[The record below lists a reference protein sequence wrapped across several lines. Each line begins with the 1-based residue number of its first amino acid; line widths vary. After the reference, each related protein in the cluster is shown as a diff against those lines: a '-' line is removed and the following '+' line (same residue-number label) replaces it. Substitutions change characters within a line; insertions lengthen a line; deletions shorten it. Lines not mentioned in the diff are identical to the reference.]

1 MQAAKA
7 VATALTGRCLR
18 DRRYHTGDAQ
28 VAGKS
33 ATGRAESGAVLVGR
47 GHHAAPLIKQ
57 SPTLPRSSRKQPQL
71 WRSHPSHMGSGL
83 AGHHAVGKA
92 MTLKLCGRTWRL
104 HGSRSKR
111 SRLQAPR
118 LAQDGMLR
126 ATTLCRWTAWKGASS
141 RHRALMSWGNAWRMR
156 KRRWLSGKGF
166 PRPLATSSQIS
177 KSGVQAHGPRS
188 RNYLAS
194 GARPSHGF
202 GASKELRRRRL
213 ERRKPRQRHR
223 RKWTRCSR
231 SKWHWRSGS
240 RPNGQTSRKHGPLT
254 RGPLA
259 TVASIRAEAAAQDN
273 EPGQQGNAATADG
286 SSLSGDVVKAV
297 LGLVHQLNELPK
309 AAAAGNLE
317 DAIRAALGQ
326 AKLLLPLET
335 GETATPTVGA
345 AACAGHIGGAA
356 ARPPVPLPLRPRAN
370 RATSPAA
377 VSCDSDSE
385 EERRRSRSRERK
397 EKEREK
403 TVRDVVE
410 GRQRTINDA
419 LVRGAA

>member
-1 MQAAKA
+1 MRKDLEAARQQIKTLEAASAKAGARRNAEGNHAMQVDGVEGGIEPAPSTNELGKRLADAQTAVAKWEGIPEASRDLFPDFEERRAGARAALEELSRERRAAKPWLWRLKGA
-7 VATALTGRCLR
+7 EKTAARAEKATAKASEEV
-18 DRRYHTGDAQ
+18 DA
-28 VAGKS
+28 
-33 ATGRAESGAVLVGR
+33 
-47 GHHAAPLIKQ
+47 
-57 SPTLPRSSRKQPQL
+57 
-71 WRSHPSHMGSGL
+71 M
-83 AGHHAVGKA
+83 
-92 MTLKLCGRTWRL
+92 
-104 HGSRSKR
+104 
-111 SRLQAPR
+111 
-118 LAQDGMLR
+118 LAQQM
-126 ATTLCRWTAWKGASS
+126 
-141 RHRALMSWGNAWRMR
+141 ALA
-156 KRRWLSGKGF
+156 
-166 PRPLATSSQIS
+166 
-177 KSGVQAHGPRS
+177 
-188 RNYLAS
+188 
-194 GARPSHGF
+194 
-202 GASKELRRRRL
+202 ERL
-213 ERRKPRQRHR
+213 EAKRADLEEARTAHE
-223 RKWTRCSR
+223 
-231 SKWHWRSGS
+231 GA
-240 RPNGQTSRKHGPLT
+240 
-254 RGPLA
+254 LA